1 MTGNLAFATAGRIL
15 LQLKH
20 DRRSLGLMLV
30 APSVLAGLFAWLFMD
45 VHWGGQAAFQHV
57 GPVVLALFPF
67 TVLFLVTSVTT
78 LRERRTGTLE
88 RLLSTP
94 IRKADV
100 IFGYGLAFA
109 VVAVLQAI
117 ITVSVTVWLLGL
129 EVDGSVLLLMAV
141 VATDALLGAALGLL
155 ASAFARTEFQAV
167 QFMPII
173 VFPQMILGG
182 VFMPRDEMP
191 TVLAAISD
199 FLPLSYALDAVLA
212 VTRTETATELT
223 VPLAVVAGCA
233 LGFMVLA
240 SFTLRRRTP

>member
-1 MTGNLAFATAGRIL
+1 MTGGLALATCGRIL

-30 APSVLAGLFAWLFMD
+30 APSLLAGLFAWLFMD
-45 VHWGGQAAFQHV
+45 VRFGGQDAFQHV
-57 GPVVLALFPF
+57 GPIVLALFPF

-94 IRKADV
+94 IRKADIIV
-100 IFGYGLAFA
+100 GYGLAFA
-109 VVAVLQAI
+109 GVAVLQSI

-129 EVDGSVLLLMAV
+129 DVAGPVWLLMLVVAV
-141 VATDALLGAALGLL
+141 VALVGAALGLL

-182 VFMPRDEMP
+182 VFMPREEMP
-191 TVLAAISD
+191 AVLAAVSD
-199 FLPLSYALDAVLA
+199 VLPLSYAVDAVMA
-212 VTRTETATELT
+212 VTNREAASELA
-223 VPLAVVAGCA
+223 VPLAVVVGCS
-233 LGFMVLA
+233 LGFIVLA
-240 SFTLRRRTP
+240 SFTLRRRTA